1 MAAYGSSSP
10 ETELTRLMKN
20 YETDVVRLCFLY
32 LRDLSLAEDAAQE
45 TFLKVYRSIGMF
57 RRESSEKTWLMR
69 IAINTC
75 KDIRRGAWFRH
86 VDRSVSLDH
95 LPSPSVPAKTE
106 SILLTLDVMQ
116 LPLRER
122 EAVLLRYWQNMTVED
137 VAEVLGI
144 SGAAVSKRL
153 KRAHQK
159 LHMAWEGGNEH
170 A

>member
-1 MAAYGSSSP
+1 MAAYGSGSP

-95 LPSPSVPAKTE
+95 LPSPSVPANYNMGIIRTRNAHARR
-106 SILLTLDVMQ
+106 SQRLLC
-116 LPLRER
+116 
-122 EAVLLRYWQNMTVED
+122 
-137 VAEVLGI
+137 
-144 SGAAVSKRL
+144 RL
-153 KRAHQK
+153 EYYRQR
-159 LHMAWEGGNEH
+159 GSD
-170 A
+170 

>member
-1 MAAYGSSSP
+1 MAAYGSGSP
-10 ETELTRLMKN
+10 EAELTRLMKN
-20 YETDVVRLCFLY
+20 YEADVVRLCFLY
-32 LRDLSLAEDAAQE
+32 LRDLSLAEDATQE

-106 SILLTLDVMQ
+106 SRETFNSLAIVQTFAKLSRNQSDV
-116 LPLRER
+116 
-122 EAVLLRYWQNMTVED
+122 T
-137 VAEVLGI
+137 I
-144 SGAAVSKRL
+144 
-153 KRAHQK
+153 
-159 LHMAWEGGNEH
+159 
-170 A
+170 